1 MYLIQTGKAENAAQV
16 TKPLQNII
24 NQPLS
29 TKTVHRGLRAAGMK
43 SVRKKKRPFLSKRH
57 RRARLDWALAHQHW
71 TVEDWKTNVYTD
83 ESKINCFGSDG
94 GRMTWKM
101 VGEPLND
108 RLVQGTMK
116 FGGGSVMVWG
126 CMMWEGVGNLVKID
140 GKMDADL
147 YCQILEDDFLGSLD
161 WWGKSPEDVI
171 FQQDN
176 DPKHR
181 SKKAKKWFEDN
192 GVEVLPWPAQ
202 SADLAPIEHL
212 WGHLKNRL
220 KEYDQPASGVLELWE
235 RVEKEWENIKPE
247 VCQRLIESM
256 PRRVAAVIRD
266 KGGYTKY

>member
-1 MYLIQTGKAENAAQV
+1 
-16 TKPLQNII
+16 
-24 NQPLS
+24 
-29 TKTVHRGLRAAGMK
+29 
-43 SVRKKKRPFLSKRH
+43 
-57 RRARLDWALAHQHW
+57 
-71 TVEDWKTNVYTD
+71 
-83 ESKINCFGSDG
+83 
-94 GRMTWKM
+94 
-101 VGEPLND
+101 
-108 RLVQGTMK
+108 
-116 FGGGSVMVWG
+116 MVWG

-181 SKKAKKWFEDN
+181 SKKAEKWFKDN

-212 WGHLKNRL
+212 WGHLKNSL
-220 KEYDQPASGVLELWE
+220 KEYDQPPSGVLELWE

-247 VCQRLIESM
+247 VCQGLIESM
-256 PRRVAAVIRD
+256 PRRVAAVIKA